1 MPDDDRKARLKAL
14 AARAGRTKQPVEGA
28 ADATNDDVDEG
39 SKKKPALK
47 FRNYAPQDEN
57 LDAAGTNGDG
67 LENNDASSSHQPAS
81 KKPRIDSGG
90 DGEGNEGGAAKSSKM
105 ALQEALQEAQIEM
118 KVTSNTNATATAT
131 TGTGTVDVKSVAP
144 QKVDADLKR
153 GIADKLA
160 KLERRTQ
167 RCIVEMLKERLEL
180 EAEREVGGE
189 DDDDDGGGSDL
200 D

>member
-14 AARAGRTKQPVEGA
+14 AARAGRTKQPVEGD
-28 ADATNDDVDEG
+28 ADASNDTDEG
-39 SKKKPALK
+39 SRKKPALK

-57 LDAAGTNGDG
+57 LDVSGTN
-67 LENNDASSSHQPAS
+67 ENNDASSQQPAS
-81 KKPRIDSGG
+81 KKPRIDSEG
-90 DGEGNEGGAAKSSKM
+90 DGEGNEGGTVKSSKT

-118 KVTSNTNATATAT
+118 KASSNTTSKELSGTA
-131 TGTGTVDVKSVAP
+131 DVKSVAP

-167 RCIVEMLKERLEL
+167 RSIVEMLKERLEL
-180 EAEREVGGE
+180 EAEREVDGE
-189 DDDDDGGGSDL
+189 DDGDDGGSDL

>member
-14 AARAGRTKQPVEGA
+14 AARAGRTKQPVEGD
-28 ADATNDDVDEG
+28 ADATTSDDIDEG

-47 FRNYAPQDEN
+47 FRNYAPQDDN
-57 LDAAGTNGDG
+57 LDTAGKSGDD
-67 LENNDASSSHQPAS
+67 LENNDASSSQQQPAS

-90 DGEGNEGGAAKSSKM
+90 GGEGNEGGAVKSSKM

-118 KVTSNTNATATAT
+118 KVTSNNTAKAT

-144 QKVDADLKR
+144 QKIDADLKR

-167 RCIVEMLKERLEL
+167 RSIVEMLKERLEL
-180 EAEREVGGE
+180 EAEREVDGE
-189 DDDDDGGGSDL
+189 DDDDDGSDL